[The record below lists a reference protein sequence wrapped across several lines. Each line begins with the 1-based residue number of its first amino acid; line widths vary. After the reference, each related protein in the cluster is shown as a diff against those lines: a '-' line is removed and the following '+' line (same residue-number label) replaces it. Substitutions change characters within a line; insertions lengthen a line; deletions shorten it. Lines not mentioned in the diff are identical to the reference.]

1 MRPIRSDYADFSTP
15 LSPSC
20 EEGSLSHSQA
30 LALTIRARD
39 VAGDAIA
46 LPEFWSA
53 SGACALK
60 GWLECL
66 RNKIAIIRRNRVASV
81 CRLTEDF
88 LAITFFIAFT
98 DYYRN
103 LWIPSQSIDNSF

>member
-1 MRPIRSDYADFSTP
+1 MRPIRSDDADFSTP
-15 LSPSC
+15 LSPSAKR
-20 EEGSLSHSQA
+20 GSLFHSQA

-60 GWLECL
+60 GWLRVLTQQSCDCL
-66 RNKIAIIRRNRVASV
+66 SPSG
-81 CRLTEDF
+81 RLYGYT
-88 LAITFFIAFT
+88 L
-98 DYYRN
+98 
-103 LWIPSQSIDNSF
+103 DNY